1 MKVFNTD
8 VNRLKVSKKIK
19 EKCKKI
25 RQKKVK
31 SRKIIEFNKVRKIL
45 KDIDTVEETKDIY
58 NKKRKQAAARAM
70 IKKYKTTKKTKK
82 NIFTRGY

>member
-31 SRKIIEFNKVRKIL
+31 SRKIIEFNKVNKIL
-45 KDIDTVEETKDIY
+45 KDIDMVQETKDIS
-58 NKKRKQAAARAM
+58 NKKRKQAATRA
-70 IKKYKTTKKTKK
+70 ITKKYKTKKP
-82 NIFTRGY
+82 